1 MLTVELSAEDMGRVR
16 FAAAPAPLLETVLML
31 FELRHDLPARSRGN
45 PFGGGPDWREA
56 ARQAFASAG
65 RPLLQLAPTRQAP
78 YYLDVLTPDAEEA
91 FHLVQVT
98 PESVHR
104 DNVKRIEANNS
115 APNPAWLQRY
125 ADGDPAVLG
134 DLDRAL
140 RAFHAACL
148 APQWPS
154 VTARFHRDV
163 AERSAL
169 MRRHGVIAVLGT
181 LSPDLHLRGMTLE
194 GRCPWDRRVAL
205 MGRGLVLMPSA
216 FWTGHPLIT
225 WDPQDRSRHV
235 LIYPARRDPG
245 QAFGHGIAPA
255 PGRGPAGPADRRH
268 PGRRAARPAPA
279 PYHHRAGPAHRDQPF
294 LSVWPCRDLAR
305 RRPGHQ
311 RAPRPGRRPPAQR
324 AGNGAAMA
332 RLT

>member
-45 PFGGGPDWREA
+45 PFGGGHDWREA
-56 ARQAFASAG
+56 ARPAFASAG

-245 QAFGHGIAPA
+245 QAFGHGMSP
-255 PGRGPAGPADRRH
+255 H
-268 PGRRAARPAPA
+268 PGEDPLALLIGTTRAAVL
-279 PYHHRAGPAHRDQPF
+279 RALRQP
-294 LSVWPCRDLAR
+294 RTTTELAR
-305 RRPGHQ
+305 HIGISPSSASGHAATL
-311 RAPRPGRRPPAQR
+311 RA
-324 AGNGAAMA
+324 AGLATSERHGQAVVHRLSELGMA
-332 RLT
+332 LLWHD